1 MKSCLGIE
9 KGDSDADEK
18 ASALAE
24 FVLWADPDHFG
35 TAGAQDAHEGE
46 GDCRSF
52 DEANDLSGRQSA
64 ERHPA
69 GGDKYIPVRMQVV
82 TKKNIYLRDN
92 HTCQYCSRKF
102 HASELTLDHV
112 LPRSRGGRNTW
123 ENLVTAC
130 RKCNQAKDSRT
141 PEEAGMKLLH
151 RVIPASVHTARGL
164 LRSVGMAVEEWAEYL
179 FVDSGG
185 DKRFVALE
193 A

>member
-1 MKSCLGIE
+1 MVTRKPVLLLNSCFEPIRIISVRQALKMLT
-9 KGDSDADEK
+9 KGKVSV
-18 ASALAE
+18 
-24 FVLWADPDHFG
+24 VLSTKRMIYPG
-35 TAGAQDAHEGE
+35 VYQPSVIRLVEY
-46 GDCRSF
+46 
-52 DEANDLSGRQSA
+52 
-64 ERHPA
+64 
-69 GGDKYIPVRMQVV
+69 KYIPVRMQVV

-92 HTCQYCSRKF
+92 HTCQYCGRRF
-102 HASELTLDHV
+102 HGSELTLDHV

-130 RKCNQAKDSRT
+130 KKCNQAKDART

-164 LRSVGMAVEEWAEYL
+164 LRSVGMAIEEWAEYL

>member
-1 MKSCLGIE
+1 MVIRMLTRKPVLLLNSCFEPIRIISVRQALKMLT
-9 KGDSDADEK
+9 KGKVSV
-18 ASALAE
+18 
-24 FVLWADPDHFG
+24 VLSTKRMIYKGVYQPSVIRLV
-35 TAGAQDAHEGE
+35 EY
-46 GDCRSF
+46 
-52 DEANDLSGRQSA
+52 
-64 ERHPA
+64 
-69 GGDKYIPVRMQVV
+69 KYIPVRMQVV

-102 HASELTLDHV
+102 HGSELTLDHV

-130 RKCNQAKDSRT
+130 KKCNQAKDDRT
-141 PEEAGMKLLH
+141 PDEAGMKLLH
-151 RVIPASVHTARGL
+151 RVIPATVHTARGM